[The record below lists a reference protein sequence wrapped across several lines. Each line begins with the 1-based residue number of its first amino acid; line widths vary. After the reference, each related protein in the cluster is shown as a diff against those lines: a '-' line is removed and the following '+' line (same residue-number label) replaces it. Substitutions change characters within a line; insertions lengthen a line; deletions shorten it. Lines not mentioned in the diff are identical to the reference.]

1 MNFYA
6 WPDTEHPAY
15 QAQAAMI
22 RHLMETRRGAILL
35 PKLPRAQLFEASAS
49 QTVETTTIET
59 TTLMIRNAYGPA
71 PYVGKPFCY
80 VWRVA
85 VDELERWVAG
95 PAEISR

>member
-15 QAQAAMI
+15 QEQAAMI
-22 RHLMETRRGAILL
+22 RHLMETRRGVILL
-35 PKLPRAQLFEASAS
+35 PKLDRARSFEALES
-49 QTVETTTIET
+49 QTFETTTTEST
-59 TTLMIRNAYGPA
+59 MLMIKNAYGPA

-80 VWRVA
+80 VWKVA